1 MKTAK
6 DIAIVGYAE
15 TKIGVRTGRSAYDLA
30 GEAFAQLLERTGVE
44 KSEVD
49 GLNVAVALSESA
61 NPFFAV
67 YMADA
72 LGLAPTWTQ
81 LGGIGGASSIGGVA
95 RAAGAIRDGLCRM
108 ALVIGADAPS
118 TRWGANYGAYK
129 DEFQDPTG
137 IQGPP
142 GMFGLLLSRYQQEF
156 ELKAEALGKIA
167 ITQREHALRNENACD
182 KLRKPLTMDDYLASR
197 MVFDPLRLL
206 DSVMWADGAN
216 AVLVTSAANAE
227 RLGLDKRV
235 YPTGYAELTNHNVDD
250 PLPDVTETGFA
261 VVGPRAL
268 GQAGLAPRDVRMFQP
283 YDDFTVAVLLQL
295 EQIGF
300 CERGRGSEFVLDTDL
315 SYNGTLPLNTG
326 GGQISCGQPGLASG
340 GLNLVEAVR
349 QMYGEA
355 GERQIDD
362 PRNAVV
368 TGIGVIPYGRNWSVS
383 NVLVLEA
390 E

>member
-1 MKTAK
+1 MRATR

-15 TKIGVRTGRSAYDLA
+15 TPIGVRTDRSAYDLA
-30 GEAFAQLLERTGVE
+30 GEAFAQLLERTGIDKRE
-44 KSEVD
+44 ID
-49 GLNVAVALSESA
+49 GLNLAVALSEAS
-61 NPFFAV
+61 NPFYGV

-81 LGGIGGASSIGGVA
+81 LGGIGGASSIGGVV
-95 RAAGAIRDGLCRM
+95 RAAGAIRDGLCST

-118 TRWGANYGAYK
+118 SKWAANYGAYK

-142 GMFGLLLSRYQQEF
+142 GMFGLLLSRYCAEF
-156 ELKAEALGKIA
+156 ELQPEALGKIA
-167 ITQREHALRNENACD
+167 ITQREHALLNPNATE
-182 KLRKPLTMDDYLASR
+182 KLRKPLTMEQYLASR

-216 AVLVTSAANAE
+216 AVLVTSVENAD
-227 RLGLDKRV
+227 RLGLRKRV
-235 YPTGYAELTNHNVDD
+235 FPAGYAELTNHRVDE
-250 PLPDVTETGFA
+250 PLPDVTETGFS

-268 GQAGLAPRDVRMFQP
+268 AQAGMTPRDVRMFQP

-300 CERGRGSEFVLDTDL
+300 CERGDGSRYVLETDL
-315 SYNGTLPLNTG
+315 SHRGTLPLNTG

-349 QMYGEA
+349 QMFEEA
-355 GERQIDD
+355 GERQVDD
-362 PRNAVV
+362 PRNAMV
-368 TGIGVIPYGRNWSVS
+368 TGIGVIPYARNWSVS
-383 NVLVLEA
+383 NVLILEK
-390 E
+390 

>member
-1 MKTAK
+1 MNRAK

-15 TKIGVRTGRSAYDLA
+15 TKIGVKTGRSAYDLA
-30 GEAFAQLLERTGVE
+30 GEAFAQLLERTGID
-44 KSEVD
+44 KSEID
-49 GLNVAVALSESA
+49 GLNLAVALSESA

-95 RAAGAIRDGLCRM
+95 RAAGAIRDGLCRT
-108 ALVIGADAPS
+108 ALVIGADSPS
-118 TRWGANYGAYK
+118 TKWGANYGAYK

-167 ITQREHALRNENACD
+167 ITQREHALRNENACE
-182 KLRKPLTMDDYLASR
+182 KLRKPLTMDDYFASR
-197 MVFDPLRLL
+197 TVFDPLRLL

-216 AVLVTSAANAE
+216 AVLVTSVEKAE

-235 YPTGYAELTNHNVDD
+235 FPTGYAELTNHGVVD
-250 PLPDVTETGFA
+250 PLPDVTETGFS

-268 GQAGLAPRDVRMFQP
+268 ANAGLTPHDVRMFQP

-300 CERGRGSEFVLDTDL
+300 CERGQGSAFVLDTDL
-315 SYNGTLPLNTG
+315 SYKGTLPLNTG

-349 QMYGEA
+349 QMFGEA
-355 GERQIDD
+355 GERQVDD

-390 E
+390 